1 MKRAKAQRTTR
12 SRLWYNEYTMQDLW
26 ADYAGEALATEAAGG
41 GGLRRRRL
49 TDQAA
54 LMALRAWL
62 LRDYMLPY
70 GASLGATRIF
80 QHCYWFDGLGSPY
93 ASARLTPGP
102 PPDMPEVP
110 GKRSRSKSGAP
121 DPPLPLALQFASET
135 ASQLARLERPIAL
148 YGFALDD
155 KRGKR
160 KIPGAPDQSA
170 AQTLNGKGIAQALS
184 LPKRGGVL
192 PASWPELAPALLST
206 LEQSAA
212 VFLLNPLKDS
222 LFRYTDL
229 TPLYQRTAPTELFL
243 WLSHKQIAS
252 SLLPGLRTPEGAAAL
267 TNLLRGD
274 RWKGL
279 LAQEAE
285 HPERVI
291 RGLVEL
297 LAGSMRPHFLSVQEL
312 DFPVRGGPALVEA
325 APYSLLFAT
334 RRQDSLF
341 SLNDAVCKRA
351 RQLLAESQRGVLN
364 EEWFSSQRAAQV
376 KAQSIALSRE
386 TLALGR
392 THRIR
397 RWPDLRLQLLL
408 SRFGQQTLEEYD
420 QIITTMLERGEVRCE
435 WRKSRPETSATH
447 IPGNEDLLLWK

>member
-1 MKRAKAQRTTR
+1 MKRSKAR
-12 SRLWYNEYTMQDLW
+12 SSARSQLWYNEYVMQDLW
-26 ADYAGEALATEAAGG
+26 ADYAGEALATEAAGS

-54 LMALRAWL
+54 LMTLRAWL

-70 GASLGATRIF
+70 GTSLGMTRIF
-80 QHCYWFDGLGSPY
+80 QRCYWFDGLGSPR
-93 ASARLTPGP
+93 ANTLMAARSM
-102 PPDMPEVP
+102 PDAPEVP
-110 GKRSRSKSGAP
+110 GKRGRSKSAAS
-121 DPPLPLALQFASET
+121 DPPLPLALQFVSET
-135 ASQLARLERPIAL
+135 AHQLARLERPIAL

-160 KIPGAPDQSA
+160 KAVDAMSESGKQMR
-170 AQTLNGKGIAQALS
+170 NGKERGPALT
-184 LPKRGGVL
+184 LPKEGGLL
-192 PASWPELAPALLST
+192 PTSWPELAPTLLPT

-212 VFLLNPLKDS
+212 VFLLNPLKDG

-229 TPLYQRTAPTELFL
+229 ASLYQRTAPTELFL
-243 WLSHKQIAS
+243 WLSHKQIEAR
-252 SLLPGLRTPEGAAAL
+252 LLPGLRTPEGAAAL

-279 LAQEAE
+279 LTQDAE
-285 HPERVI
+285 RPERVI
-291 RGLVEL
+291 QGLIELFVE
-297 LAGSMRPHFLSVQEL
+297 SMRPHFLSVQRL
-312 DFPVRGGPALVEA
+312 AFPMRGGPALVEA

-351 RQLLAESQRGVLN
+351 RQLLAESQQGVLN
-364 EEWFSSQRAAQV
+364 EEWFRLQREEQI
-376 KAQSIALSRE
+376 KTQRTALIRE
-386 TLALGR
+386 TLARGR
-392 THRIR
+392 AQRIR

-420 QIITTMLERGEVRCE
+420 QIMTILLERGEVSCE
-435 WRKSRPETSATH
+435 WRKRNQENGAATL
-447 IPGNEDLLLWK
+447 PGNEDVLLWK